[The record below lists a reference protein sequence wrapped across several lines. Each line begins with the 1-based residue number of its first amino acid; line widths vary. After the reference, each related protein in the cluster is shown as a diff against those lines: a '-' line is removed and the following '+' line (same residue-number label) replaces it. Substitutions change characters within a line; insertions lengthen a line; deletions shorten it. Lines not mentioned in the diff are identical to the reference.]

1 MRQTHLF
8 PKASSAF
15 CQGWVLALS
24 QRGTQPGILGA
35 AIACNEGAS
44 SFESFFVSRPGD
56 LGIDGIVRAYVVSRV
71 FSNQP
76 LTAKDKEE
84 IWSMRPWSLLS

>member
-1 MRQTHLF
+1 MWQTHLF

-35 AIACNEGAS
+35 ATACNEGEVICI
-44 SFESFFVSRPGD
+44 FLVSRPGD
-56 LGIDGIVRAYVVSRV
+56 LGIDGIVRAYVVSCV
-71 FSNQP
+71 SSNQP